1 MVKIH
6 KEYSVL
12 FESCIKIADE
22 ISKQDEDLGESF
34 MLLISFWLNDDSAR
48 IRELLYQEFKKT
60 FLENKGDKY
69 SSIQKLFDELDKE

>member
-48 IRELLYQEFKKT
+48 IREMLYQEFKKT
-60 FLENKGDKY
+60 FLEGKGDKY

>member
-60 FLENKGDKY
+60 FLENEGDKY